1 MTRSNGMSELTQEQK
16 NGKEFTSYVQFLK
29 ELAKEAKKQ
38 EKCNNIIYYTSAAND
53 VTPER
58 QFELEKEGSLLIST
72 MAGKVCI
79 FKVSVPIPDKGMN
92 DGDAIFLYNPNIQGG
107 KLKVRE
113 DGVVWLYKDEAI

>member
-1 MTRSNGMSELTQEQK
+1 MSELTQEQK

-79 FKVSVPIPDKGMN
+79 FKVSVPIPDKGIN

-107 KLKVRE
+107 KLKVGK
-113 DGVVWLYKDEAI
+113 DGAVGLDKDEAI

>member
-1 MTRSNGMSELTQEQK
+1 MSELTQEQE

-79 FKVSVPIPDKGMN
+79 FKVSVPIPDKGMK